1 MNQQIPDFEQ
11 VLQALLDESKP
22 FPPQYLYYLGDLEPK
37 QVAQVREIWGQVP
50 LQRRR
55 ALMKDLETITDNDL
69 TASFKDIGIIALAD
83 PDAAVRF
90 GAIRLLW
97 VEDDYALIPRFLE
110 IARND
115 HDIDVRANAVGA
127 LGSFMYFAALEE
139 LPWRYTNDIETT
151 LMGFLQNE
159 AEADIV
165 RRQALEVLGY
175 SLNLDIDPWI
185 EEAFASPDEAWQSSA
200 LFAAGR
206 TAHARWGEKALAY
219 LHHTSP
225 RLRAD
230 AARAAGE
237 MMLTAAT
244 GDLIELLEDVEAEV
258 RMTAAWAL
266 SEIGG
271 EGVAEA
277 LEGALENAADE
288 EEETAYEEALAN
300 LAVTDQIEEMMLM
313 DLDPEDLDE
322 MIREMDMDE
331 FLEVFGDGEDEEEA

>member
-22 FPPQYLYYLGDLEPK
+22 FPPQYLYYLGDMEPE
-37 QVAQVREIWGQVP
+37 QTAQVSEVWGQVP

-55 ALMKDLETITDNDL
+55 ALMEDLETITDNDL
-69 TASFKDIGIIALAD
+69 TASFKDLGLIALED
-83 PDAAVRF
+83 PDAQVRF

-110 IARND
+110 IARRDPDVN
-115 HDIDVRANAVGA
+115 VRANAVGA

-139 LPWRYTNDIETT
+139 LPWQYTNDIETT
-151 LMGFLQNE
+151 LMGFLQNMG
-159 AEADIV
+159 EADIV

-206 TAHARWGEKALAY
+206 TAHEHWREKVMPY
-219 LHHTSP
+219 LHHASP

-237 MMLTAAT
+237 MLLSAAVE
-244 GDLIELLEDVEAEV
+244 DLIELLEDVEAEV

-277 LEGALENAADE
+277 LEAALANAADAE
-288 EEETAYEEALAN
+288 EEAAYEEALAN
-300 LAVTDQIEEMMLM
+300 LAVTDDLEEMMLM
-313 DLDPEDLDE
+313 DLAPEDLDD
-322 MIREMDMDE
+322 MIKEMDMDE
-331 FLEVFGDGEDEEEA
+331 FLELFGGEDEEEA